1 MHAQDEEGSPAAQ
14 RASALVTAMQTL
26 MDIECARRTRA
37 AHARPLQLLRRRF
50 AMRVVLAP
58 RTSSHARLRQQAA
71 ATQHA
76 QAAISLLPVSFLGTS
91 ASGCRQTRAC

>member
-37 AHARPLQLLRRRF
+37 AHARPLQLLRCRSQC
-50 AMRVVLAP
+50 AWCSHCAP
-58 RTSSHARLRQQAA
+58 RHMHGSGSKLQQHTACTSSHHSAPYFIPR
-71 ATQHA
+71 H
-76 QAAISLLPVSFLGTS
+76 VSIEL
-91 ASGCRQTRAC
+91 